1 MSSEGF
7 DFEDVPED
15 HRCDMFGVVLG
26 ILQDAGYDL
35 DRFTDG
41 ELRRAAA
48 LAYDASVRAL
58 ANGAVRPGFL
68 QEERIRRIYEGEHY
82 EQKESHEP

>member
-1 MSSEGF
+1 MSSEGL

-15 HRCDMFGVVLG
+15 HRWNLFGAVLG
-26 ILQDAGYDL
+26 ILQDAGYHL

-48 LAYDASVRAL
+48 LAYDASVVSTHGWLGQTGQGYGLLR
-58 ANGAVRPGFL
+58 RK
-68 QEERIRRIYEGEHY
+68 EED
-82 EQKESHEP
+82 

>member
-1 MSSEGF
+1 MSSGGL
-7 DFEDVPED
+7 DFEDVEED
-15 HRCDMFGVVLG
+15 HRWDMFGVVLG

-48 LAYDASVRAL
+48 LAYDASVVSTHAWLGQTRQGHRL
-58 ANGAVRPGFL
+58 LRRK
-68 QEERIRRIYEGEHY
+68 EED
-82 EQKESHEP
+82 

>member
-1 MSSEGF
+1 MSSEGL
-7 DFEDVPED
+7 DFEDVPEE
-15 HRCDMFGVVLG
+15 HRWDMFGVVLG

-48 LAYDASVRAL
+48 LAYDASVVSTHAWLGQTR
-58 ANGAVRPGFL
+58 L
-68 QEERIRRIYEGEHY
+68 QAATEARGEL
-82 EQKESHEP
+82 K

>member
-1 MSSEGF
+1 MSSEGL

-15 HRCDMFGVVLG
+15 HRWDLLGVVLG

-48 LAYDASVRAL
+48 LAYDASVRTL
-58 ANGAVRPGFL
+58 AGGAVRPGFL
-68 QEERIRRIYEGEHY
+68 QEERIRRIYEGDHY
-82 EQKESHEP
+82 KRKEPHKP